1 MPPTRPIA
9 ESPKAKL
16 SKESLAATRFLLGYL
31 KPYRGKFA
39 IAIVALVISSLAGL
53 AFPGLTGA
61 LIDAATKENGNSTFG
76 DINTV
81 TAILFGVLIAQSG
94 FSFVRTYF
102 LMEVS
107 ERSLADLRR
116 DLYDHVLRLPM
127 RFFHQHRVGEL
138 SSRISADISSIQLTI
153 TTTLSELIRQSVIL
167 VGGIALI
174 AYTSIKLT
182 AVILVA
188 VPILVVITV
197 LFGRAIRKA
206 GRRMQ
211 DLYAELNTVV
221 EETFQGISIVKSFT
235 AEMRESG
242 RYMRKLQEVIGLSLG
257 VARARGAFV
266 AFILFIL
273 FGGIVGV
280 IWYGGR
286 MVQEGTLSIGD
297 LTSFVLYAVFVG
309 GAMGSFADL
318 YGSVQR
324 AVGASERVRELF
336 DSTAEM
342 LTEPLPTKEL
352 KGHVVLRDVAFAYAT
367 RPDVEVLKGISLDVP
382 AGASLAIVGPSGA
395 GKSTLAGLLM
405 RFYEPTAGE
414 VIVDGRNA
422 LEYNLS
428 DYRAS
433 IAIVPQDVS
442 LFGGT
447 IAENISYGAPGAT
460 PEAIREAARQANALE
475 FIESFPEGFETVV
488 GERGV
493 QLSGGQRQRVAIA
506 RAIMKDPTILILDE
520 ATSSLDSESERLV
533 QSAVEGLMKGRT
545 TFIIAHRLSTIRN
558 ADRIAVIRSGLVAE
572 SGTYAELMAMEGVFA
587 RLVSMQQR
595 FGSDVLDEASMID

>member
-1 MPPTRPIA
+1 MPPSRTLS
-9 ESPKAKL
+9 ESPKVKL
-16 SKESLAATRFLLGYL
+16 SRESLAATRFLLGYL
-31 KPYRGKFA
+31 RPYRGRFA
-39 IAIVALVISSLAGL
+39 VAIVALLISSLAGL
-53 AFPGLTGA
+53 AVPGLTGS
-61 LIDAATKENGNSTFG
+61 LIDAATKPEGSRFG

-81 TAILFGVLIAQSG
+81 TAILFGVLVVQSA
-94 FSFVRTYF
+94 FSFVRTYY

-127 RFFHQHRVGEL
+127 RFFHEHRVGEL

-153 TTTLSELIRQSVIL
+153 TTTLSELIRQTVIL

-174 AYTSIKLT
+174 AYTSLKLT
-182 AVILVA
+182 AIILTA
-188 VPILVVITV
+188 VPVLVVLTV

-221 EETFQGISIVKSFT
+221 EETFQGISIVKAFT
-235 AEMRESG
+235 AERREER
-242 RYMRKLQEVIGLSLG
+242 RYMRKLQEVVGVALG
-257 VARARGAFV
+257 VARARGGFV
-266 AFILFIL
+266 AFILFVL

-286 MVQEGTLSIGD
+286 MVHDGTLSIGD

-336 DSTAEM
+336 DAPAE
-342 LTEPLPTKEL
+342 LLSEPGPERALR
-352 KGHVVLRDVAFAYAT
+352 GHVVLRDVSFAYAT
-367 RPDVEVLKGISLDVP
+367 RPDIAVLKGISLDVP
-382 AGASLAIVGPSGA
+382 AGASLAVVGPSGA

-405 RFYEPTAGE
+405 RFYEPTHGE
-414 VIVDGRNA
+414 LIVDGRRA
-422 LEYNLS
+422 LEYDLS
-428 DYRAS
+428 EYRAS
-433 IAIVPQDVS
+433 IALVPQDVS

-447 IAENISYGAPGAT
+447 IAENIGYGSPTAIT
-460 PEAIREAARQANALE
+460 EMIREAASLANALE

-506 RAIMKDPTILILDE
+506 RAILKDPSILILDE

-533 QSAVEGLMKGRT
+533 QVAIDRLMKGRT

-558 ADRIAVIRSGLVAE
+558 ADRIAVVRNGVIAE
-572 SGTYAELMAMEGVFA
+572 SGTYEELMAMEGVFA

-595 FGSDVLDEASMID
+595 FGSDVLDDASLID

>member
-1 MPPTRPIA
+1 MPPSRQTA

-16 SKESLAATRFLLGYL
+16 NRESLAATRFLLGYL
-31 KPYRGKFA
+31 KPYRAKFA
-39 IAIVALVISSLAGL
+39 IALVALLISSLAGL
-53 AFPGLTGA
+53 AFPGLTGS
-61 LIDAATKENGNSTFG
+61 LIDAATKPEGGRFG
-76 DINTV
+76 DLNTV
-81 TAILFGVLIAQSG
+81 TAILFGVLVAQSA
-94 FSFVRTYF
+94 FSYVRTYF

-116 DLYDHVLRLPM
+116 DLYQHVLRLPM

-138 SSRISADISSIQLTI
+138 SSRISADIGSIQMTI

-167 VGGIALI
+167 IGGVALI
-174 AYTSIKLT
+174 AYTSVKLT
-182 AVILVA
+182 AIILTA
-188 VPILVVITV
+188 VPILVVLTV

-206 GRRMQ
+206 GRRVQ

-235 AEMRESG
+235 AEGRESN
-242 RYMRKLQEVIGLSLG
+242 RYMAKLQEVIAVSLG
-257 VARARGAFV
+257 VARARGGFV

-273 FGGIVGV
+273 FGGIVAV
-280 IWYGGR
+280 VWYGGR
-286 MVQEGTLSIGD
+286 MVQAGTLSIGE

-318 YGSVQR
+318 YASVQR

-336 DSTAEM
+336 ESIAEDLPEPAPTRA
-342 LTEPLPTKEL
+342 LT
-352 KGHVVLRDVAFAYAT
+352 GHVELRGVSFAYAT
-367 RPDVEVLKGISLDVP
+367 RPDVEVLREVSLDVP
-382 AGASLAIVGPSGA
+382 AGSSLAIVGPSGA

-414 VIVDGRNA
+414 IFVDGRSA
-422 LEYNLS
+422 LDYTLS
-428 DYRAS
+428 DFRAA

-447 IAENISYGAPGAT
+447 IAENIAYGAPGAT
-460 PEAIREAARQANALE
+460 LEQVREAARQANALE
-475 FIESFPEGFETVV
+475 FIEGFPEGFQTVV

-506 RAIMKDPTILILDE
+506 RAIIKDPSVLILDE

-533 QSAVEGLMKGRT
+533 QNAVERLMKDRT
-545 TFIIAHRLSTIRN
+545 TFVIAHRLSTIRN
-558 ADRIAVIRSGLVAE
+558 ADRIAVLRAGAVAE
-572 SGTYAELMAMEGVFA
+572 YGTYAELMAMEGVFA

-595 FGSDVLDEASMID
+595 FGGDILDEASMIE